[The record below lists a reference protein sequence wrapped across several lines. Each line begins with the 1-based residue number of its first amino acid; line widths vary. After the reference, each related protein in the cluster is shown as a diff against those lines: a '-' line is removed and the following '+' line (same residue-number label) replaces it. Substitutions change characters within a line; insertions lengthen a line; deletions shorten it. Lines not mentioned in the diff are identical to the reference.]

1 MIVGIRALVGTIS
14 REELVSKLGCNVWVS
29 LKKAMAGSHV
39 EDVNEQDRGRDL
51 GCLTQG
57 RKDKSCDAIS
67 NFEKRIT
74 KLELGVVDTKGDVD
88 LLEQRIEK
96 AMGDLRG
103 KIKNLQEG
111 MQGSSIH
118 TVSYKEFMAFEENVL
133 CVLMR
138 LESRV
143 DTLTRNVEARDEQM
157 RQELAICKIMVS
169 A

>member
-1 MIVGIRALVGTIS
+1 
-14 REELVSKLGCNVWVS
+14 
-29 LKKAMAGSHV
+29 
-39 EDVNEQDRGRDL
+39 
-51 GCLTQG
+51 
-57 RKDKSCDAIS
+57 
-67 NFEKRIT
+67 
-74 KLELGVVDTKGDVD
+74 
-88 LLEQRIEK
+88 
-96 AMGDLRG
+96 MGDLRG
-103 KIKNLQEG
+103 KINNLQEG

-143 DTLTRNVEARDEQM
+143 DTLTRHVEARDEKM